1 MPESIS
7 MSSLSRCVT
16 RASSVQS
23 ECAITEISLNEASDH
38 GVSLCL
44 DKKSASVI
52 SGPVV

>member
-1 MPESIS
+1 MPESTPT
-7 MSSLSRCVT
+7 SSLSRCVT
-16 RASSVQS
+16 RSSSVQS

-52 SGPVV
+52 SAPVV